1 MILNSMQAAPHLIA
15 NHLWQSS
22 WFALAIGALTLL
34 FRKNQA
40 RIRFGLWLAASIKF
54 LIPFSLL
61 VTLGSVV
68 SKPHVSASAPL
79 PIYTVIQQASQPFT
93 DTASTVRPFT
103 HNNHLFALLPSILGA
118 IWFIGFLVVAGI
130 SWIRWHRLKTLVRQA
145 QPLIEGPEVTVLRAL
160 EQDSGVKNPVPFLV
174 SSGSM
179 EPGIFGILRPVL
191 IWPEGISNHL
201 SEPQLRSI
209 LAHELWHVRRRDNLA
224 AALHMLVEAAFWF
237 HPVVWWVGAQMVDER
252 ERACDEQVL
261 QSGNQPDV
269 YAESI
274 LKACRFCV
282 EAPLTCVSG
291 VAGSNLKRRIVR
303 IMNRQL
309 GRNLTLRGKLTLAA
323 LAVAAVAAPI
333 AVGVYNSPQ
342 ASAQEDR
349 TAEPAVAFDQATIRP
364 GNPSDSNTSV
374 QIQPGM
380 FIEKNASL
388 TSLIAFAYGVH
399 DYQITGL
406 PAWADTERFDIDAS
420 WKETPGTPKI
430 MMGSANSVEISGGS
444 PASPPPPPPPPPGAM
459 MTHLGPG
466 KMQQMLKTLLAERFN
481 LKIAPQT
488 QNLPV
493 FDLVI
498 APGGAKLTPT
508 FSSADVSVSG
518 KSLPLVQVRS
528 SFNSGGHELIVSNA
542 SPAAF
547 ADLVSQQLNRQVVDK
562 TGLTGLY
569 EIMIH
574 WPQGQTPEDIGAAIE
589 DQLGLK
595 LEPGQGPVKVLVINQ
610 VEKPT
615 AD

>member
-1 MILNSMQAAPHLIA
+1 
-15 NHLWQSS
+15 
-22 WFALAIGALTLL
+22 
-34 FRKNQA
+34 
-40 RIRFGLWLAASIKF
+40 
-54 LIPFSLL
+54 
-61 VTLGSVV
+61 
-68 SKPHVSASAPL
+68 
-79 PIYTVIQQASQPFT
+79 
-93 DTASTVRPFT
+93 
-103 HNNHLFALLPSILGA
+103 
-118 IWFIGFLVVAGI
+118 
-130 SWIRWHRLKTLVRQA
+130 
-145 QPLIEGPEVTVLRAL
+145 
-160 EQDSGVKNPVPFLV
+160 
-174 SSGSM
+174 
-179 EPGIFGILRPVL
+179 VL
-191 IWPEGISNHL
+191 IWPAGISNHL

-224 AALHMLVEAAFWF
+224 AALHMFVEAAFWF
-237 HPVVWWVGAQMVDER
+237 HPAVWWVGAQMVDER

-309 GRNLTLRGKLTLAA
+309 GSSLTLRGKLTLAA

-333 AVGVYNSPQ
+333 AIGVYNSPQ
-342 ASAQEDR
+342 VSAQEQQS
-349 TAEPAVAFDQATIRP
+349 TKPALAFDQATVRP
-364 GNPSDSNTSV
+364 GNPSDSNTSM
-374 QIQPGM
+374 QIQPGI

-399 DYQITGL
+399 DYQVTGL
-406 PAWADTERFDIDAS
+406 PAWADTDRFDIDAS
-420 WKETPGTPKI
+420 FKESPGAPKI
-430 MMGSANSVEISGGS
+430 LMGSSDSVEISGGS
-444 PASPPPPPPPPPGAM
+444 SAAPPPPPPPPGAM
-459 MTHLGPG
+459 PMHLGTG
-466 KMQQMLKTLLAERFN
+466 QLQAMLKTLLAERFN
-481 LKIAPQT
+481 LKLSPQT

-493 FDLVI
+493 FDLVV
-498 APGGAKLTPT
+498 ASSGAKLTPT
-508 FSSADVSVSG
+508 SSSADVSESG

-528 SFNSGGHELIVSNA
+528 SFNSGGHELMVSNA
-542 SPAAF
+542 SPLVL

-562 TGLTGLY
+562 TGLKGLY
-569 EIMIH
+569 DIMIH